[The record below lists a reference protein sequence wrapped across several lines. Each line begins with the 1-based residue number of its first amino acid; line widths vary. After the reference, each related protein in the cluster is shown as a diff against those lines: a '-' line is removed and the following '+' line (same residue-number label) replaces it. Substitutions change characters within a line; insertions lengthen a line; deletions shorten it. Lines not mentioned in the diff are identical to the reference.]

1 MFRLL
6 IIEEKIMKDKKKLTK
21 DLDPHQERVLRE
33 MISKEMIAKIQRR
46 VDNEDSKVLKTFRSF
61 IDETTEKKK
70 KMESKLKKILKEK
83 KQDINE

>member
-1 MFRLL
+1 
-6 IIEEKIMKDKKKLTK
+6 MKDKKKLTK